1 MFLYVSKAYVSGNE
15 IICFATFHLI
25 NFSLWHN
32 PPFHSSKYADWL
44 SEKRRKCKP
53 YMLFWL
59 VVSHD
64 LSSGQTN
71 PDLELQDCSTITLQS
86 NTAALEALLVLKHCV
101 TRTNTHRPCTRAHT
115 CTLLYFLLS
124 TYCSAKSSLFSYQ
137 TQAPTH
143 ARTLAHP
150 LYGLSPAPALYTSI
164 FVCIISHWLQCKNT
178 DAKQWFKLVINHKAE
193 FLKESFDILG
203 NMLILFCSLS
213 HSLRLL
219 KVTITIILM
228 PICLN
233 PTHSQVRMST
243 CGCKQLFP
251 PTSKVCIA
259 TGSHWP

>member
-1 MFLYVSKAYVSGNE
+1 MHTS
-15 IICFATFHLI
+15 THL
-25 NFSLWHN
+25 HA
-32 PPFHSSKYADWL
+32 P
-44 SEKRRKCKP
+44 
-53 YMLFWL
+53 
-59 VVSHD
+59 
-64 LSSGQTN
+64 
-71 PDLELQDCSTITLQS
+71 
-86 NTAALEALLVLKHCV
+86 
-101 TRTNTHRPCTRAHT
+101 
-115 CTLLYFLLS
+115 
-124 TYCSAKSSLFSYQ
+124 LFSPLHLLLCQ
-137 TQAPTH
+137 IIPFQLPNTSTHTH

-150 LYGLSPAPALYTSI
+150 LYGLSPAPALYASI

-178 DAKQWFKLVINHKAE
+178 DAKQRFKLVINHKAE

-203 NMLILFCSLS
+203 NMLILFFSLS

-259 TGSHWP
+259 AGSH